1 LGNRITAAR
10 LPRDPPRRKPGGRQA
25 GFTLIELVVVMS
37 LLALMLYVAI
47 PRLQNDLLSDGT
59 LRAARWI
66 IAQVRTLQEEAVR
79 VQATFSLH
87 LDLTANRLWVTD
99 ERMDAA
105 QQEAAEDAAYRL
117 PRGVSLRE
125 VAYPGGNR
133 QTVGVA
139 QIRFYP
145 EEVSDM
151 ALIHLSDD
159 GGREFSFRI
168 EPFLAG
174 VKLFPERVA
183 LD

>member
-1 LGNRITAAR
+1 MGNRITAES
-10 LPRDPPRRKPGGRQA
+10 LPREMPRRSTGGGQD

-47 PRLQNDLLSDGT
+47 PRLQNDLLTDGT
-59 LRAARWI
+59 LRVARRI

-87 LDLTANRLWVTD
+87 LDLTANRMWVTD
-99 ERMDAA
+99 ERMDTA
-105 QQEAAEDAAYRL
+105 QQDAAAEAAYRL
-117 PRGVSLRE
+117 PRGVSLMA
-125 VAYPGGNR
+125 VAYPDGNR
-133 QTVGVA
+133 QTIGVA

-145 EEVSDM
+145 QEVSDM
-151 ALIHLSDD
+151 ALIHISDE

-183 LD
+183 FD

>member
-1 LGNRITAAR
+1 M
-10 LPRDPPRRKPGGRQA
+10 GGRQA

-47 PRLQNDLLSDGT
+47 PRLQNDLLTDGT

-66 IAQVRTLQEEAVR
+66 IAQVRMLQQESVR

-87 LDLTANRLWVTD
+87 LDLAAGRLWVTD
-99 ERMDAA
+99 EDMDAE
-105 QQEAAEDAAYRL
+105 QREEAEDAAYRL
-117 PRGVSLRE
+117 PRGVSLQA
-125 VAYPGGNR
+125 VAYPDGNR
-133 QTVGVA
+133 QTDGVA

-151 ALIHLSDD
+151 ALIYLADD
-159 GGREFSFRI
+159 AGREFSFRI
-168 EPFLAG
+168 EPFLPG
-174 VKLFPERVA
+174 VKLLQERVA